1 MSLNKT
7 KQNKQSNEKDKSS
20 KCVLEA
26 AVPLAKVLTQNLLA
40 RS

>member
-20 KCVLEA
+20 ECALAV